1 MKPTDFSKYLTD
13 FFGTYLP
20 IECGVSQNTILTY
33 SYTFSLLIEFLKEQ
47 EFINPQRVT
56 LADITKERIIN
67 FLQWLEEDRHC
78 SVSTRNARLSAIR
91 SFYSYLQ
98 YRDVKGMFRYH
109 EIMSIRKKKTA
120 APEMAYLTI
129 DGIKLILSQPDLK
142 TRYGRR
148 DFVLLSLLYDSG
160 ARVQELI
167 DLTPPNIEFNDTAT
181 VKLCGKGNKARIVPL
196 SKQQASN
203 LKKYMYDEGLM
214 KEDRHCVPIFCNF
227 HGEKL
232 SRVAVL
238 NIVKKYAE
246 IARKKSPDL
255 IPENLGCHSFRHS
268 KAMHLLEADIN
279 LVYIRDFLGHVST
292 TTTEI
297 YARASEKK
305 KLEALSRVNPG
316 IIKEGKTTWQKD
328 KSLLGYLKDLR
339 TKY

>member
-1 MKPTDFSKYLTD
+1 MKPTDFAKYLTD

-20 IECGVSQNTILTY
+20 TECGVSRNTIMTY
-33 SYTFSLLIEFLKEQ
+33 SYTFSLLIKFMKAQ
-47 EFINPQRVT
+47 EFINPQRIT
-56 LADITKERIIN
+56 IADITKERIIN
-67 FLQWLEEDRHC
+67 FLLWLEEERHC
-78 SVSTRNARLSAIR
+78 STSTRNARLAAIR
-91 SFYSYLQ
+91 SFYNYLQ
-98 YRDVKGMFRYH
+98 YRDVKGLFDYH
-109 EIMSIRKKKTA
+109 EIMSIKRKKTI

-129 DGIKLILSQPDLK
+129 EGIKLILNLPDLK

-167 DLTPPNIEFNDTAT
+167 DLTPPNIKFNDTAT
-181 VKLCGKGNKARIVPL
+181 VKLCGKGNKTRIVPL
-196 SKQQASN
+196 SKQQANN

-214 KEDRHCVPIFCNF
+214 NRDRHCSPIFCNF

-232 SRVAVL
+232 SRVAIL
-238 NIVKKYAE
+238 NVVKKYADM
-246 IARKKSPDL
+246 ARKESPNL

-305 KLEALSRVNPG
+305 KQEALSRVNPG
-316 IIKEGKTTWQKD
+316 MIKDGKTTWQKD
-328 KSLLGYLKDLR
+328 KTLLGYLKDLQS
-339 TKY
+339 KY

>member
-1 MKPTDFSKYLTD
+1 MKPTDFAKFLTD

-20 IECGVSQNTILTY
+20 TECGVSRNTIMTY
-33 SYTFSLLIEFLKEQ
+33 SYTFSLLIEFMKTQ
-47 EFINPQRVT
+47 EFINPQRIT
-56 LADITKERIIN
+56 IADITKERIIN
-67 FLQWLEEDRHC
+67 FLLWLEEERHC
-78 SVSTRNARLSAIR
+78 STSTRNARLAAIR
-91 SFYSYLQ
+91 SFYNYLQ
-98 YRDVKGMFRYH
+98 YRDVKGLFGNH
-109 EIMSIRKKKTA
+109 EIMSIKRKKTII
-120 APEMAYLTI
+120 PEMAYLTI
-129 DGIKLILSQPDLK
+129 EGIKLILSLPDLK

-181 VKLCGKGNKARIVPL
+181 VKLRGKGNKTRIVPL
-196 SKQQASN
+196 SKQQANN

-214 KEDRHCVPIFCNF
+214 NRDKHCSPIFCNF

-232 SRVAVL
+232 SRVAIL
-238 NIVKKYAE
+238 NVVKKYADM
-246 IARKKSPDL
+246 ARKESPNL

-292 TTTEI
+292 ITTEI

-305 KLEALSRVNPG
+305 KQEALSRVNPG
-316 IIKEGKTTWQKD
+316 VIKDGKTTWQKD
-328 KSLLGYLKDLR
+328 KTLLGYLKDLQS
-339 TKY
+339 KY

>member
-1 MKPTDFSKYLTD
+1 MKPTDFAKFLTD

-20 IECGVSQNTILTY
+20 TECGVSRNTIMTY
-33 SYTFSLLIEFLKEQ
+33 SYTFSLLIEFMKTQ
-47 EFINPQRVT
+47 EFINPQRIT
-56 LADITKERIIN
+56 IADITKERIIN
-67 FLQWLEEDRHC
+67 FLLWLEEERHC
-78 SVSTRNARLSAIR
+78 STSTRNARLAAIR
-91 SFYSYLQ
+91 SFYNYLQ
-98 YRDVKGMFRYH
+98 YRDVKGLFGYQ
-109 EIMSIRKKKTA
+109 EIMSIKRKKTI

-129 DGIKLILSQPDLK
+129 EGIKLILSLTDLK

-181 VKLCGKGNKARIVPL
+181 VKLCGKGNKTRIVPL
-196 SKQQASN
+196 SKQQANN

-214 KEDRHCVPIFCNF
+214 NRDKHCSPIFCNF

-232 SRVAVL
+232 SRVAIL
-238 NIVKKYAE
+238 NVVKKYADM
-246 IARKKSPDL
+246 ARKESPNL

-305 KLEALSRVNPG
+305 KQEALSRVNPG
-316 IIKEGKTTWQKD
+316 VIKDGKTTWQKD
-328 KSLLGYLKDLR
+328 KTLLGYLKDLQS
-339 TKY
+339 KY

>member
-1 MKPTDFSKYLTD
+1 MKPTDFAKFLTD

-20 IECGVSQNTILTY
+20 TECGVSRNTIMTY
-33 SYTFSLLIEFLKEQ
+33 SYTFSLLIEFMKTQ
-47 EFINPQRVT
+47 EFINPQRIT
-56 LADITKERIIN
+56 IANITKERIIN
-67 FLQWLEEDRHC
+67 FLLWLEEERHC
-78 SVSTRNARLSAIR
+78 STSTRNARLAAIR
-91 SFYSYLQ
+91 SFYNYLQ
-98 YRDVKGMFRYH
+98 YRDVKGLFGYH
-109 EIMSIRKKKTA
+109 EIMSIKRKKTI

-129 DGIKLILSQPDLK
+129 EGIKLILSLPDLK

-181 VKLCGKGNKARIVPL
+181 VKLCGKGNKTRIVPL
-196 SKQQASN
+196 SKQQANN

-214 KEDRHCVPIFCNF
+214 NRDKHCSPIFCNF

-238 NIVKKYAE
+238 NVVKKYADM
-246 IARKKSPDL
+246 ARKESPNL

-305 KLEALSRVNPG
+305 KQEALSRVNPG
-316 IIKEGKTTWQKD
+316 VIKDGKTTWQKD
-328 KSLLGYLKDLR
+328 KTLLGYLKDLQS
-339 TKY
+339 KY

>member
-1 MKPTDFSKYLTD
+1 M
-13 FFGTYLP
+13 
-20 IECGVSQNTILTY
+20 
-33 SYTFSLLIEFLKEQ
+33 IEFLKEQ

-78 SVSTRNARLSAIR
+78 SVSTRNARLAAIR

-98 YRDVKGMFRYH
+98 YRDVKGLFRYH